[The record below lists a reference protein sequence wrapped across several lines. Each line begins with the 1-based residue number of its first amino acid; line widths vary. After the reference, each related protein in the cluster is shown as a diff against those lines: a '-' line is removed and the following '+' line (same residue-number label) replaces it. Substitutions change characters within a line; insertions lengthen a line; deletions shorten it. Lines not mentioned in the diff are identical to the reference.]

1 MTTQD
6 KILLAACEVF
16 ARRGYHTATTGEICE
31 MAAANVASVSYY
43 FRGKQNLYHEVWK
56 VLYAGEERF
65 MQESRNLALTPED
78 RLLALIRHHV
88 EAAFSPERPSW
99 FIRLIYREVANPSP
113 LYQELAGSCLE
124 PMRQFFAGIVLE
136 LLPAGTPEE
145 VVRACGLCIHGPLHG
160 LISYRIRMEEREQ
173 RNDIPSHLKDNK
185 IPLVMRQETLVSHIY
200 TFALGGIRSI
210 QPPT

>member
-6 KILLAACEVF
+6 KIRLAACKVF
-16 ARRGYHTATTGEICE
+16 ARRGYHTATTGEICD
-31 MAAANVASVSYY
+31 MAEANVASVSYY

-56 VLYAGEERF
+56 LLYADEELF
-65 MQESRNLALTPED
+65 MHESRTLALKPED

-88 EAAFSPERPSW
+88 EAAFSSERPSW

-113 LYQELAGSCLE
+113 LYQELATSCLE
-124 PMRQFFAGIVLE
+124 PMRQFFAGIVQD
-136 LLPAGTPEE
+136 LLPSGTPEE

-173 RNDIPSHLKDNK
+173 RTDIPCHLKNNR
-185 IPLVMRQETLVSHIY
+185 IPQIMSPDTLVSHIY